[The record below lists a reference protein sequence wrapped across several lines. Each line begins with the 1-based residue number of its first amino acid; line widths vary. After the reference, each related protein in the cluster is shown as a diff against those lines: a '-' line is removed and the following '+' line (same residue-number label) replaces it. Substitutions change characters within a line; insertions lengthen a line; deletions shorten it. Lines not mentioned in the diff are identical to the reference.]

1 MKQQLIDA
9 QPKVEGE
16 LRQLA
21 LERAKNIRNELV
33 ENQHIADGRIFI
45 LEPVDSVSTSTD
57 AVISKISIKQP

>member
-1 MKQQLIDA
+1 MSGQYVASWVK
-9 QPKVEGE
+9 
-16 LRQLA
+16 
-21 LERAKNIRNELV
+21 ELV